1 MSQSMLCDT
10 VCIEERDTARII
22 MRNYELK
29 WSHVIV
35 ASFIALTLAACGN
48 TSTDEILTI
57 AAQPITHID
66 PAFIASDSEVLV
78 ANTVYDYL
86 VDVGSDNQIEP
97 RLAETWEVSEDG
109 RTWTFTLADDVR
121 FHDGSALS
129 ASDVVWTFNRLR
141 ETEGLPTAGLYANIA
156 EIEATRDDLVTFIL
170 DDSNPFFLYDL
181 SDNHALILKEGTQDA
196 DTAFNGTGPFIV
208 DNYEPGSGGRL
219 ELSANDDYFIEGLPK
234 MERLEIIFF
243 DDEIAEANA
252 LRSGQVDIITQLS
265 TPLFQSLEGGE
276 GVSTFRVATNAFP
289 VVRLRADEPPGDDPR
304 VMQAMRYAID
314 RGVIFDLVQQGYGEI
329 GGDTPV
335 GPMYSNLVAEDLP
348 LPDQDL
354 EIARDLLSDAGYPDG
369 LDLLLRLPDAQNFP
383 DLAVVLKEQLAQA
396 GINVE
401 LSVEPESVYY
411 GDDGWLEANFGITGW
426 GSRPYAQFYLDVMLL
441 CDAKWNESH
450 FCDPEFDQ
458 WVDIAGSSL
467 DDLERKE
474 AYQRIQEILVERGPV
489 LIPFFFA
496 QLGAST
502 DRVEGYSM
510 KAFPGRSDLRPV
522 TIIPE

>member
-1 MSQSMLCDT
+1 
-10 VCIEERDTARII
+10 
-22 MRNYELK
+22 
-29 WSHVIV
+29 
-35 ASFIALTLAACGN
+35 
-48 TSTDEILTI
+48 
-57 AAQPITHID
+57 
-66 PAFIASDSEVLV
+66 
-78 ANTVYDYL
+78 
-86 VDVGSDNQIEP
+86 
-97 RLAETWEVSEDG
+97 
-109 RTWTFTLADDVR
+109 
-121 FHDGSALS
+121 
-129 ASDVVWTFNRLR
+129 
-141 ETEGLPTAGLYANIA
+141 
-156 EIEATRDDLVTFIL
+156 
-170 DDSNPFFLYDL
+170 
-181 SDNHALILKEGTQDA
+181 
-196 DTAFNGTGPFIV
+196 
-208 DNYEPGSGGRL
+208 
-219 ELSANDDYFIEGLPK
+219 
-234 MERLEIIFF
+234 
-243 DDEIAEANA
+243 
-252 LRSGQVDIITQLS
+252 
-265 TPLFQSLEGGE
+265 LFQSLEEGA
-276 GVSTFRVATNAFP
+276 GVSTFSVATNAFP

-314 RGVIFDLVQQGYGEI
+314 RRAIFDLVQQGYGEM
-329 GGDTPV
+329 GQDTPV
-335 GPMYSNLVAEDLP
+335 GPMYSNLVAKDLP

-369 LDLLLRLPDAQNFP
+369 LDLLLRLPEAQNFP

-411 GDDGWLEANFGITGW
+411 GDDGWLEASFGITGW
-426 GSRPYAQFYLDVMLL
+426 GSRPYAQFYLDVMLR

-467 DDLERKE
+467 DDVERKQ

-522 TIIPE
+522 TIISE